1 MPLTEGVIDGGGQQS
16 WPRSARAGTPTG
28 PIWYMFQLVQNLPG
42 SPARP
47 ETERLVPMSRLQVEA
62 EETTT
67 GRPRRGSGPWSPMPP
82 GTRSGGRGRERLD
95 ERPGDSS
102 EHGVGAVRRIRYRR
116 TTTLERVVEVEEGRR
131 LAYTVVK
138 GIPVRN
144 YRGLPRP
151 VLTPTAGGTR
161 VRWSAAWD
169 GTLLGRIVHSR
180 LRAFFPGWSPTWPRP
195 PTGRPPRPTFPPRCT
210 GSRHPASVSRGRGPR
225 RGAPSWGLQQYVLEP
240 VTAT

>member
-1 MPLTEGVIDGGGQQS
+1 
-16 WPRSARAGTPTG
+16 
-28 PIWYMFQLVQNLPG
+28 
-42 SPARP
+42 
-47 ETERLVPMSRLQVEA
+47 MSRLQVEA
-62 EETTT
+62 EETTRAAPDLVWALVADAT
-67 GRPRRGSGPWSPMPP
+67 RYSEWGPWDE
-82 GTRSGGRGRERLD
+82 SGY

-144 YRGLPRP
+144 YRAEV

-169 GTLLGRIVHSR
+169 GTLLGRVVHSR
-180 LRAFFPGWSPTWPRP
+180 LRAFFPGVVSDLAAAADRQ
-195 PTGRPPRPTFPPRCT
+195 
-210 GSRHPASVSRGRGPR
+210 AS
-225 RGAPSWGLQQYVLEP
+225 A
-240 VTAT
+240 A